1 MKRKE
6 LHDYIREEIINE
18 LTTVTKNTET
28 SEIPTISKAEN
39 TPPTTVANAI
49 KQAKSSG
56 KDVNIAEMARPSTII
71 KIGDQAKV
79 DRNKTRYDLNTLRG
93 KIIDAVEKAGD
104 QGISFNDIENSIPE
118 LGKNPKSYMEIKSL
132 VDMGLFDPV
141 ITSKAEPKPTEKP
154 TPEPTPSAAPS
165 GDEDEWEAAAE
176 KDDWEKAEDEDEEA
190 DKGPSASDIK
200 AAEKSA
206 AKATGGKG
214 YAKQLSPEDEEKYT
228 RLRTGIEAK
237 ISKILA
243 LPKTKRSSSTD
254 LQVLKT
260 LIKRDDVKKL
270 FKAKGVNLN
279 DLVSDVMN

>member
-6 LHDYIREEIINE
+6 LHDYIRTEIINE
-18 LTTVTKNTET
+18 LSLAEKLYREKPGSDPQNKNPDLVSTQ
-28 SEIPTISKAEN
+28 SNSSLANDSQFRSKYE
-39 TPPTTVANAI
+39 PV
-49 KQAKSSG
+49 S
-56 KDVNIAEMARPSTII
+56 EMARIANKITLGDSEKVELALDVYGGSILEKLINLVKEAGEEGLTQDELAEKLGIGNSSVLNSHI
-71 KIGDQAKV
+71 K
-79 DRNKTRYDLNTLRG
+79 TLI
-93 KIIDAVEKAGD
+93 KLKAFSKPEK
-104 QGISFNDIENSIPE
+104 E
-118 LGKNPKSYMEIKSL
+118 
-132 VDMGLFDPV
+132 
-141 ITSKAEPKPTEKP
+141 TKPTEKP

-165 GDEDEWEAAAE
+165 GDEDDWEAAAE

-214 YAKQLSPEDEEKYT
+214 YAKQLPPEEEEKYN
-228 RLRTGIEAK
+228 RLRAGIEAK